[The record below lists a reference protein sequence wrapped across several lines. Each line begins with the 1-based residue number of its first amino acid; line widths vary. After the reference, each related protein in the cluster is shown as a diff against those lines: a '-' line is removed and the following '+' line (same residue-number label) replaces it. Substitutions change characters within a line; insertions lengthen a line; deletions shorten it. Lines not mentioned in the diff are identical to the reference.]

1 MGSCSFTES
10 SSGPSSLYFHR
21 RGLNAVLQFSLG
33 KCCSGTMACSWTK
46 RAWNTRCCSWIFR
59 SSNVAHTAARTTSRN
74 HQQQHYKQQRRGTP
88 HLHQSRHLLCTHD
101 ADGLRRRR
109 SGQTSSDLEY
119 RTPPPGQYIWSRT
132 TAQQVC
138 CHLIISC
145 WWSVSWTDQ
154 APTSQV
160 LSSYRSMCT
169 SKFIT
174 LSWYGAQANSSEYSI
189 PILNLQFTT
198 EIYTLHDINSFTIAT
213 AAAPERA
220 RAHTHTHTLCVS
232 LSLAVVIS

>member
-1 MGSCSFTES
+1 
-10 SSGPSSLYFHR
+10 
-21 RGLNAVLQFSLG
+21 
-33 KCCSGTMACSWTK
+33 
-46 RAWNTRCCSWIFR
+46 
-59 SSNVAHTAARTTSRN
+59 
-74 HQQQHYKQQRRGTP
+74 
-88 HLHQSRHLLCTHD
+88 
-101 ADGLRRRR
+101 
-109 SGQTSSDLEY
+109 
-119 RTPPPGQYIWSRT
+119 
-132 TAQQVC
+132 
-138 CHLIISC
+138 
-145 WWSVSWTDQ
+145 
-154 APTSQV
+154 
-160 LSSYRSMCT
+160 MCT